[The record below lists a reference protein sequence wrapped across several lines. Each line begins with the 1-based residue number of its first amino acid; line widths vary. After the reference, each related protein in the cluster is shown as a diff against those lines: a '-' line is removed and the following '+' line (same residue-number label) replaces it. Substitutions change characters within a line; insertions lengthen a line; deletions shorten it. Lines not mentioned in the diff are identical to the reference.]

1 MMAAVRT
8 GGCFCGRVRYESAG
22 EPLYSLLCHC
32 RACQQQSGSAFI
44 AAMRVPAAEFRVTR
58 GEPKLYVRPSDAGN
72 AVTLA
77 FCGECGSPLFI
88 RVSARPDIVGLR
100 VGSLDDPSGF
110 RPEAHIFAK
119 SAQPWDH
126 LDPDLPRHDTY
137 PPGLGYQPP
146 G

>member
-1 MMAAVRT
+1 MRT
-8 GGCFCGRVRYESAG
+8 GGCFCGQVRYESEG

-44 AAMRVPAAEFRVTR
+44 AAMRVPAAGFRITK
-58 GEPKLYVRPSDAGN
+58 GEPKVYVRPSDAGN
-72 AVTLA
+72 EVTLA

-88 RVSARPDIVGLR
+88 RVLARPDIVGLR
-100 VGSLDDPSGF
+100 VGSLDDPSVF
-110 RPEAHIFAK
+110 RPEAHIFVK

-126 LDPDLPRHDTY
+126 MGPELPRYETY
-137 PPGLGYQPP
+137 PPGRSYTPP